1 MIAALRR
8 RFKKER
14 CERILHVSSPLA
26 LHLRPAARF
35 AQAAKSFACEIS
47 LAYRDKVADARDPNA
62 ILALGIDTGE
72 HMTLLAEGKEAKRAC
87 DSLADLFEA
96 LMQEDRQK
104 LDTQAPKADETR
116 ACPYETEALRVEALV
131 KGVATAPL
139 FILQSS
145 LEAPDVP
152 LPFDEALQRYREK
165 LEKDALSQAQ
175 ATLFESLVEGT
186 DSLEAFEAKCERA
199 IESLQGKQRAKADD
213 YRDILRALKIAS
225 GYRHRLL
232 LPRNDAIVIV
242 ETLLPS
248 DVKLLLNSHV
258 KGILLVNSSRYA
270 HSALLLK
277 EYGILSAL
285 IDTMPPIQEG
295 AAAILDTRCGALLLH
310 PSQADLQLAKEVDA
324 QNDAIKVRAKAHKD
338 APALMRNGER
348 VKVLANLG
356 ELSQIDMA
364 LEAGAEGVGLL
375 RSEFLFKEQKP
386 DIEMQTQ
393 TYKLFFDA
401 FSEVTVRTLDVGG
414 DKALPYIDIPKE
426 NNPFLGIRGIR
437 LLQSHEALIA
447 EQLLSI
453 LRAAQGHEGVK
464 VMFPMIACA
473 EEFDA
478 AKALAQRIADAEGL
492 NIEKIAWGIM
502 IEVPSVLFDLERLN
516 ARVDFYSVGTND
528 LMQYLFAIERTH
540 PTLRTDPLSPP
551 AVAALRQIVKSVD
564 KPLSLC
570 GDLASQEEMIAP
582 LLEIG
587 FRTLSVAPSQIPLVK
602 EKIRHV

>member
-8 RFKKER
+8 RFAKER

-47 LAYRDKVADARDPNA
+47 LAYRDKIADASDPNA
-62 ILALGIDTGE
+62 ILALGVDTGE
-72 HMTLLAEGKEAKRAC
+72 HLTLLAEGKEANRAC
-87 DSLADLFEA
+87 DSLADLFET
-96 LMQEDRQK
+96 LMEEDRQK
-104 LDTQAPKADETR
+104 LDTHSPEVDVTR
-116 ACPYETEALRVEALV
+116 ACPYETEVLRVEALV

-139 FILQSS
+139 FMLQSS

-152 LPFDEALQRYREK
+152 LPFDEAIERYRNK

-175 ATLFESLVEGT
+175 ATLFESLIEGV
-186 DSLEAFEAKCERA
+186 DSLELFEAKCERA
-199 IESLQGKQRAKADD
+199 IATLQGKQRTKADD

-232 LPRNDAIVIV
+232 LPRKDAIVV
-242 ETLLPS
+242 AETLLPS
-248 DVKLLLNSHV
+248 DVKRLLDPHV
-258 KGILLVNSSRYA
+258 KGVLLVNSSRYA

-285 IDTMPPIQEG
+285 IDTLPPLDNVQ
-295 AAAILDTRCGALLLH
+295 AAIFDTRCGVLVTR
-310 PSQADLQLAKEVDA
+310 PSQADLLYA
-324 QNDAIKVRAKAHKD
+324 QALIEREEKHTAHTKTNKN

-364 LEAGAEGVGLL
+364 LEVGAEGVGLL

-386 DIEMQTQ
+386 DIKTQ
-393 TYKLFFDA
+393 TETYKHFFDA

-426 NNPFLGIRGIR
+426 SNPFLGIRGIR
-437 LLQSHEALIA
+437 LLQSHETLIA
-447 EQLLSI
+447 EQLQAI
-453 LRAAQGHEGVK
+453 IRAAQGHEGIK

-492 NIEKIAWGIM
+492 SIEKIAWGIM

-540 PTLRTDPLSPP
+540 PTLRTDPLSPS

-602 EKIRHV
+602 EKIRNV